1 MSDNTDTPTAERDYQ
16 LDDYADAGTPERLKA
31 LGDPLRSR
39 ICDLVLE
46 RAMSVTELSRRV
58 GRPKGTVAYHVDVLV
73 DAGLLK
79 VVRTR
84 RVRAID
90 ERLYGRVART
100 FMLPDTSDE
109 LPFLRDVLAE
119 VDFDAVDRTSVDH
132 AGRAPGEYP
141 GLTTYRRARIPA
153 ERATEYARRLHQLAL
168 EFIDEPRDGDLE
180 FGLYLALFPTNRE
193 TRSGEPTDRDHHDD
207 EVTS

>member
-1 MSDNTDTPTAERDYQ
+1 MSDDTDDRRATRDYQ
-16 LDDYADAGTPERLKA
+16 LDDFADAGTPERLKA

-46 RAMSVTELSRRV
+46 RAMSVTELAGRV

-79 VVRTR
+79 VAHTR

-90 ERLYGRVART
+90 ERFYGRVART

-119 VDFDAVDRTSVDH
+119 VDFGAIDRTEAVSSDPT
-132 AGRAPGEYP
+132 PGSYP
-141 GLTTYRRARIPA
+141 GLTTYRRARIPS
-153 ERATEYARRLHQLAL
+153 ERATEYARRLHELAL

-193 TRSGEPTDRDHHDD
+193 IRSAQPTDPDHDD
-207 EVTS
+207 EVAS